1 MLDTDRRGGDNT
13 ERRLAVY
20 AITILLVLISGITA
34 TAKKPTP
41 NPPQDNLVCEGMS
54 GDVSSSAFMMKGTYE
69 AGSWTNPK
77 TCRIWP
83 EEGDARAEFSFP
95 DGSGGAVTGWGQ
107 IWQLDRSQLKGD
119 PRCFLHILMDD
130 GDHYR
135 VRQLASDGL
144 VMEYEEAS
152 DAWFFQFNNAELWNN
167 EGYVANVCFEF
178 TVTRT

>member
-1 MLDTDRRGGDNT
+1 M
-13 ERRLAVY
+13 
-20 AITILLVLISGITA
+20 TIILVLISGMAA

-41 NPPQDNLVCEGMS
+41 NPRQDNLACDSMS
-54 GDVSSSAFMMKGTYE
+54 GDVSSDPFTMKGTYE

-95 DGSGGAVTGWGQ
+95 DGSGGTITGSGQ

-119 PRCFLHILMDD
+119 ARCFLHILMDD
-130 GDHYR
+130 GDRYR

-144 VMEYEEAS
+144 VMEYDQVE
-152 DAWFFQFNNAELWNN
+152 DAWFFQFNNAELYNN
-167 EGYVANVCFEF
+167 AGFVASVCFEF
-178 TVTRT
+178 TVTRI